1 MHIVMQDHHCS
12 SPEHF
17 HHPKLKPC
25 PVNSIS
31 PFPLPL
37 SPWQPLVRFLSLVSL
52 TPPAASR
59 RWGPAVLVLLCLASV
74 TGHTVF
80 KVHPGGSVGHFKVE
94 WRSGVQTCRS
104 LLADGVTD
112 FPSGLGLPNSAL
124 LFTMAPPSETRMS
137 PTRPSAARGFVLGIL
152 APLRFHAVP
161 SPGLSGLLSEFLS
174 VGNSSVLSVFKSFN
188 DEIQIQQSICNMTG
202 FKEK

>member
-1 MHIVMQDHHCS
+1 MPSKLHLPIPTSPQPLAAS
-12 SPEHF
+12 SPLF
-17 HHPKLKPC
+17 
-25 PVNSIS
+25 VS
-31 PFPLPL
+31 
-37 SPWQPLVRFLSLVSL
+37 VSL